1 MLPVRWMPPEAVL
14 HGKFT
19 VASDIYS
26 YGILMWE
33 VFTYALQ
40 PYYGYTNEEV
50 IGFAKQV
57 RFSLFCWPLSQYK
70 ILSVMSIKTPFHYDH
85 LSNMNT

>member
-19 VASDIYS
+19 VASDVYS

-57 RFSLFCWPLSQYK
+57 KFTANLISKFHVLL
-70 ILSVMSIKTPFHYDH
+70 TPF
-85 LSNMNT
+85 

>member
-19 VASDIYS
+19 VDSDVYS
-26 YGILMWE
+26 YGILIWE

-57 RFSLFCWPLSQYK
+57 RYHCPKVVTMGRFCYSL
-70 ILSVMSIKTPFHYDH
+70 
-85 LSNMNT
+85 